1 MLGKG
6 ARPSSLRPAL
16 LPEGRGIYE
25 HSPSPP
31 PTPAPPPP
39 PKAVF
44 WLPGSLTLH
53 VCGDTGQSGSPRED
67 IALSE
72 GVRWTLS
79 PWSVDGRVLW
89 VSCLFLGVTRALSSL
104 RGVRKGRDGSVPAQL
119 RLGSWGGPLWPDSQA
134 SPPLPTGCPAPG
146 KDLSRETRH
155 LGRGKRLRWLHSG
168 QEVGWGWPAANCR
181 GHHNTVASF

>member
-6 ARPSSLRPAL
+6 AHPSSLRPAL
-16 LPEGRGIYE
+16 LPEGGIYE
-25 HSPSPP
+25 HSPSYPRP
-31 PTPAPPPP
+31 L
-39 PKAVF
+39 PKGVF
-44 WLPGSLTLH
+44 WLPGSLKLD

-67 IALSE
+67 TALSE

-104 RGVRKGRDGSVPAQL
+104 RGVRKGRDGSVRVQL

-134 SPPLPTGCPAPG
+134 SVTTAHWMPP
-146 KDLSRETRH
+146 SRKGPV
-155 LGRGKRLRWLHSG
+155 L
-168 QEVGWGWPAANCR
+168 
-181 GHHNTVASF
+181 